1 MNMYVI
7 YSTKLFNQSNET
19 DTVYMHTKVDPKH
32 LKIIGKL
39 TTLAG
44 FMKLKFLSLVLHNNS
59 GKGQTLDSS
68 GG

>member
-44 FMKLKFLSLVLHNNS
+44 FMEH
-59 GKGQTLDSS
+59 
-68 GG
+68 